1 MYPIPV
7 VITEP
12 EYRKAKDA
20 FDSVA
25 DIAVTVVSP
34 EEDAVVRGIETSQ
47 AWAAI
52 LGVESYSSGLYEALP
67 EGGII
72 ARFGVGHDGIDKT
85 KASAKG
91 LYVTNTPG
99 VLEDAVAEHTVAL
112 MLGLVKGISE
122 FSTSMTSKQ
131 WCPRQTSELRGKV
144 LAVLG
149 CGAIGRRVARTAT
162 YGFGMEVVG
171 LDVVRDAEDELR
183 EKWGVTRLTIDFADA
198 VSKADVISLHV
209 PATPENHHLIRTETI
224 ALFKADAILINTAR
238 GAIVDEISLYDALR
252 GGTLAAA
259 ALDVFENEPYI
270 PREPGKDLRELPNV
284 LLTPHVS
291 SATREACNRVAA
303 ATLRNVREARVGNV
317 QALDLLNL
325 DMTGR

>member
-25 DIAVTVVSP
+25 DIAVIVVPP
-34 EEDAVVRGIETSQ
+34 EEDAVVRGIEASQ

-52 LGVESYSSGLYEALP
+52 LGVESYASGLYEALP

-85 KASAKG
+85 RASAKG

-122 FSTSMTSKQ
+122 FSASMTSKQ

-149 CGAIGRRVARTAT
+149 CGAIGRRVARTAA

-183 EKWGVTRLTIDFADA
+183 ERWGVARLSTDFADA

-209 PATPENHHLIRTETI
+209 PATPENHHLVCTETI
-224 ALFKADAILINTAR
+224 ALFKPDAMFINTAR

-270 PREPGKDLRELPNV
+270 PREPEKDLRELPNV

-291 SATREACNRVAA
+291 SATCEACNRVAA
-303 ATLRNVREARVGNV
+303 ATLRNVREARAGNV

-325 DMTGR
+325 DLAG

>member
-1 MYPIPV
+1 MSPIPV

-12 EYRKAKDA
+12 EYLKAQDA
-20 FDSVA
+20 FDSAA
-25 DIAVTVVSP
+25 DIAVTVVGP
-34 EEDAVVRGIETSQ
+34 EEDAVVRGIEASR

-67 EGGII
+67 QGGII
-72 ARFGVGHDGIDKT
+72 ARFGVGHDGIDKAQ
-85 KASAKG
+85 ASAKG

-99 VLEDAVAEHTVAL
+99 VLEDAVAEHTMAL

-122 FSTSMTSKQ
+122 FSTTVTGKQ
-131 WCPRQTSELRGKV
+131 WCPRQTSELRGNV

-149 CGAIGRRVARTAT
+149 CGAIGRRVARTAA

-183 EKWGVTRLTIDFADA
+183 ERWGVTRLTTDFADA
-198 VSKADVISLHV
+198 VSKADIVSLHV

-224 ALFKADAILINTAR
+224 ALFRPDAMLINTAR
-238 GAIVDEISLYDALR
+238 GAIVDEISLYHALQK
-252 GGTLAAA
+252 GTLAAA
-259 ALDVFENEPYI
+259 ALDVFETEPYV

-303 ATLRNVREARVGNV
+303 ATLCNVREARNGNV

-325 DMTGR
+325 DMAS